1 MTADAPSESCNEWA
15 ARVTRAVR
23 GGSREALAE
32 IYDRCA
38 NDVVN
43 LLERSTRRD
52 ESFALDCLQEMFMK
66 LAANPPIVD
75 THATLLAWMRVTALN
90 VARTVIVAE
99 NRRQRRDAAHAT
111 VEVQFEVHDEVHDE
125 VHVEVHV
132 EDPAT
137 RQAIAEITRQ
147 LDEHEHM
154 LLRLRH
160 VEGMRIRSIA
170 VALGATPQA
179 IESALRRIVARLR
192 SGGAS

>member
-1 MTADAPSESCNEWA
+1 VTADAPSESCDEWA

-38 NDVVN
+38 NDVVA

-99 NRRQRRDAAHAT
+99 NRRQRRDAAHAA
-111 VEVQFEVHDEVHDE
+111 VGVHVEVHDEVHDE
-125 VHVEVHV
+125 VHVE
-132 EDPAT
+132 DPAT
-137 RQAIAEITRQ
+137 RQALAEITRQ
-147 LDEHEHM
+147 LDENERM

>member
-1 MTADAPSESCNEWA
+1 VTADAPSESCDEWA

-38 NDVVN
+38 NDVVT
-43 LLERSTRRD
+43 LLERSTHRD

-90 VARTVIVAE
+90 VARTAIVAE
-99 NRRQRRDAAHAT
+99 NRRHRRDAAHAA
-111 VEVQFEVHDEVHDE
+111 VEVYDEVHDE
-125 VHVEVHV
+125 IHVEA
-132 EDPAT
+132 PAT
-137 RQAIAEITRQ
+137 RQALAEITRQ
-147 LDEHEHM
+147 LDEHERM

-160 VEGMRIRSIA
+160 LEGMRIRSIA

>member
-90 VARTVIVAE
+90 VAHTVIVAE
-99 NRRQRRDAAHAT
+99 NRRQRRDAAHAA
-111 VEVQFEVHDEVHDE
+111 VGVHVEVHDEVHDE
-125 VHVEVHV
+125 VHVE
-132 EDPAT
+132 DPAT
-137 RQAIAEITRQ
+137 RQALAEITRQ
-147 LDEHEHM
+147 LDENERM

>member
-1 MTADAPSESCNEWA
+1 VTADAPSESCNEWA

-90 VARTVIVAE
+90 VAHTVIVAE
-99 NRRQRRDAAHAT
+99 NRRQRRDAAHAA
-111 VEVQFEVHDEVHDE
+111 VGVHVEVHDEVHDE
-125 VHVEVHV
+125 VHVE
-132 EDPAT
+132 DPAT
-137 RQAIAEITRQ
+137 RQALAEITRQ
-147 LDEHEHM
+147 LDENERM

>member
-1 MTADAPSESCNEWA
+1 MTADAPSESCDEWA

-38 NDVVN
+38 NDVVA

-99 NRRQRRDAAHAT
+99 NRRQRRDAAHAA
-111 VEVQFEVHDEVHDE
+111 VEVHDEI
-125 VHVEVHV
+125 HVE
-132 EDPAT
+132 EPAT
-137 RQAIAEITRQ
+137 RQALAEITRQ
-147 LDEHEHM
+147 LDEHERM

-160 VEGMRIRSIA
+160 LEGMPIRSIA

>member
-1 MTADAPSESCNEWA
+1 MTADAPSESCDEWA

-38 NDVVN
+38 NDVVT

-90 VARTVIVAE
+90 VARTAIVAE
-99 NRRQRRDAAHAT
+99 NRRHRRDAAHAA
-111 VEVQFEVHDEVHDE
+111 VEVYDEVHDE
-125 VHVEVHV
+125 IHVEA
-132 EDPAT
+132 PAT
-137 RQAIAEITRQ
+137 RQALAEITRQ
-147 LDEHEHM
+147 LDEHERM

-160 VEGMRIRSIA
+160 LEGMRIRSIA

>member
-1 MTADAPSESCNEWA
+1 
-15 ARVTRAVR
+15 
-23 GGSREALAE
+23 
-32 IYDRCA
+32 
-38 NDVVN
+38 
-43 LLERSTRRD
+43 
-52 ESFALDCLQEMFMK
+52 MK

-90 VARTVIVAE
+90 VAHTVIVAE
-99 NRRQRRDAAHAT
+99 NRRQRRDAAHAA
-111 VEVQFEVHDEVHDE
+111 VGVHVEVHDE

-137 RQAIAEITRQ
+137 RQALAEITRQ
-147 LDEHEHM
+147 LDENERM

>member
-1 MTADAPSESCNEWA
+1 MTADAPSESCDEWA

-38 NDVVN
+38 NDVVT
-43 LLERSTRRD
+43 LLERSTHRD

-90 VARTVIVAE
+90 VARTAIVAE
-99 NRRQRRDAAHAT
+99 NRRHRRDAAHAA
-111 VEVQFEVHDEVHDE
+111 VEVYDEVHDE
-125 VHVEVHV
+125 A
-132 EDPAT
+132 PAT
-137 RQAIAEITRQ
+137 RQALAEITRQ
-147 LDEHEHM
+147 LDEHERM

-160 VEGMRIRSIA
+160 LEGMRIRSIA

>member
-1 MTADAPSESCNEWA
+1 VTADAPSESCNEWA

-38 NDVVN
+38 NDVVA

-99 NRRQRRDAAHAT
+99 NRRQRRDAAHAA
-111 VEVQFEVHDEVHDE
+111 VGVHVEVHDEVHDE
-125 VHVEVHV
+125 VHVE
-132 EDPAT
+132 DPAT
-137 RQAIAEITRQ
+137 RQALAEITRQ
-147 LDEHEHM
+147 LDENERM